1 MQVMDCDRY
10 SQNDAMGEVRI
21 NIDEMDL
28 TKSVEVYKLWHSFQI
43 EHFEYIELTIFFS
56 QQIWAELIR
65 KRKPPVERPELLL
78 SLNYLPQAERLTVV
92 IMKAKNL
99 ETEQDPYVKVKFDF
113 IYSKVIKCNDF

>member
-28 TKSVEVYKLWHSFQI
+28 TKSVEVCAIVFVVSCTCFNGLVYSF
-43 EHFEYIELTIFFS
+43 YL
-56 QQIWAELIR
+56 QIWAELIR

-78 SLNYLPQAERLTVV
+78 SLNYLPQAERLTIV

-99 ETEQDPYVKVKFDF
+99 ETVQEPYVKV
-113 IYSKVIKCNDF
+113 NR